1 MNIQWFPGHMT
12 KALRMMQDNIKLVDI
27 VGYVLDARAP
37 ASCINPAFEQL
48 TEGKPIL
55 FILNKCDL
63 ADKAKVDKWVQYL
76 SNQGKSV
83 VTVSATDV
91 SQANKI
97 NKALSAIS
105 VNLNNKYKAKGIFKP
120 IRAMIIGVP
129 NCGKSTIIN
138 CLSGRKS
145 TVTGDR
151 PGVTRGKQW
160 VRLSSG
166 VELLD
171 TPGTVWSKFEDELV
185 AQRLCFIGSI
195 KDDIVDIYEVSLKLI
210 EQLRQQYPQLLI
222 DRYKIKDID
231 ADSEVLHRDI
241 AKSRGY
247 IVRGGE
253 VDWERTSKAI
263 IDDFRKGKLGCI
275 TLEVPNV

>member
-83 VTVSATDV
+83 VTVSATDL